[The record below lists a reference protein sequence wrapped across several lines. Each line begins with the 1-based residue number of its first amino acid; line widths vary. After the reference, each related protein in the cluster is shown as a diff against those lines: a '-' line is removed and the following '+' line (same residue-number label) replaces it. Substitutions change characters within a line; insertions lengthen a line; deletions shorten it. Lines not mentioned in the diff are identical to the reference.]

1 MAEFNIYALYS
12 TFHRTG
18 VIMAFISTLV
28 MLFLPRLYAAKED
41 ISFAKRSYIILLWL
55 ARLGLLFL
63 FLSGGMRIDSMSP
76 LLIIKLL
83 IAFSAIL
90 HYFIPRIDYES
101 SKYMRVNIMR
111 ISLLSLTAVMG
122 ILI

>member
-1 MAEFNIYALYS
+1 MADFTIYALYS

-18 VIMAFISTLV
+18 VILAFISTLI
-28 MLFLPRLYAAKED
+28 MLLLPRLYAERED
-41 ISFAKRSYIILLWL
+41 ISFAKRSYTVLLWL

-63 FLSGGMRIDSMSP
+63 FISGGMRIISMSP

-83 IAFSAIL
+83 VAFSAIM
-90 HYFIPRIDYES
+90 HYFLPRIDYES
-101 SKYMRVNIMR
+101 PKYMRVNIMR
-111 ISLLSLTAVMG
+111 ISLLSLTAIIG